1 MFYCNATAIIII
13 INYYKEMFLMEAKN
27 LFKRQMF
34 EYSIDT
40 SIEFLA

>member
-13 INYYKEMFLMEAKN
+13 IIIKEYFNGSKQN
-27 LFKRQMF
+27 LFKRQIF

-40 SIEFLA
+40 SIEF